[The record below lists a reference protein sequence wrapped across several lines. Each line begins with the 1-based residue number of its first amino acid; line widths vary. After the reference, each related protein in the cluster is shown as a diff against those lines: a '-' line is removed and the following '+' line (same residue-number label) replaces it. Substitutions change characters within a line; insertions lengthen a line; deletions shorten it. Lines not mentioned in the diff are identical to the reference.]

1 MTKKIAVLGAGS
13 WGTALA
19 MLIAHNEI
27 EVSLWGHEAAVMQAM
42 RKDRENHYFLPDI
55 PFPKSLNAVV
65 DLEETL
71 DQAEQLLIV
80 VPSHAFAQVI
90 QQLAPL
96 VSNIPTIAWATKG
109 FDPKSGNLLHYVA
122 NETFPD
128 KTTAII
134 SGPTFALEVAKGMP
148 TALTVTSADKK
159 TRKNWQAILHGG
171 TTRVYTNQDIVGAQV
186 GGAVKNIM
194 AIAAGISDGLGFG
207 ANARAALITR
217 GLAEITRLGIRL
229 GAKQETFMG
238 LTGIGDLALTCT
250 DDLSR
255 NRRMGLA
262 LAKGQNIQ
270 QAKKAIGQEVEG
282 INTAKEVY
290 FKARSVGVDMPITE
304 QIYKVLYENLD
315 TKVAVE
321 HLFSRTPK
329 QE

>member
-1 MTKKIAVLGAGS
+1 MTKKLAVIGAGS

-19 MLIAHNEI
+19 MLIARNNI
-27 EVSLWGHEAAVMQAM
+27 EVNLWGHEEAVMREMQ
-42 RKDRENHYFLPDI
+42 KHRENHYFLPDI
-55 PFPKSLNAVV
+55 PFPEMLNAQT
-65 DLEETL
+65 DLEKTL
-71 DQAEQLLIV
+71 DQAEQLLVV
-80 VPSHAFAQVI
+80 VPSHAFAQVMTR
-90 QQLAPL
+90 LAPL
-96 VSNIPTIAWATKG
+96 IEDIPTISWATKG
-109 FDPKSGNLLHYVA
+109 FDPKTGDLLHYVA
-122 NETFPD
+122 NKTFPN

-148 TALTVTSADKK
+148 TALTVTSADKE
-159 TRKNWQAILHGG
+159 TRQQWQQILHGG
-171 TTRVYTNQDIVGAQV
+171 TTRVYTSRDMVGAQV

-217 GLAEITRLGIRL
+217 GLAEITRLGVRL

-250 DDLSR
+250 DNLSR

-262 LAKGQNIQ
+262 LAQGKTIQ
-270 QAKKAIGQEVEG
+270 QAKKEIGQEVEG

-290 FKARSVGVDMPITE
+290 LKARSVGVDMPITE
-304 QIYKVLYENLD
+304 QIYRVIYQDVTPKE
-315 TKVAVE
+315 AVK
-321 HLFSRTPK
+321 HLLSRTPK